1 MERTYVQSSAIHA
14 IEYSVESRTLRVYF
28 NDGRAYQYH
37 NVPFLNYVAFK
48 AAPSK
53 GQYYNWQFHN
63 GRFNGVRIN

>member
-1 MERTYVQSSAIHA
+1 M
-14 IEYSVESRTLRVYF
+14 ESRILRVYF

-37 NVPFLNYVAFK
+37 NVPLMNYLAFK